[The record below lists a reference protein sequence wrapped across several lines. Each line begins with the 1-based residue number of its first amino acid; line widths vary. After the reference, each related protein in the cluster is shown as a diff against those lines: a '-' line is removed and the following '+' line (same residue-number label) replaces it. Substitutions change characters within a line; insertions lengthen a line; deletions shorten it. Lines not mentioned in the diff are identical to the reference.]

1 MRESYLRPLPASA
14 PATNSRS
21 EAKSLFRKILA
32 ASPFVPRFCE
42 DPARYPLAKFFHLK
56 ILEEVTK
63 KIFNRTTDFIQS
75 EAKDLRNRR
84 RHWRD

>member
-1 MRESYLRPLPASA
+1 MRESYLSPLPASA
-14 PATNSRS
+14 PASRS
-21 EAKSLFRKILA
+21 KSDPKSLFQKILA

-42 DPARYPLAKFFHLK
+42 DPARYPLAKFFHFK

-63 KIFNRTTDFIQS
+63 KYSTPTPDFTQS

-84 RHWRD
+84 QHWRD